1 MQLPG
6 CISFQPFLKHPSRKI
21 DTKNFKYKC
30 FIMKQTCRL
39 WWHIK
44 DKRKMSPIWQVKFD
58 IPFRFLTT
66 NWETNHQTEAI
77 SKERAF
83 ANICVADKGNFGEHS
98 RALALLNTPRG
109 LLPNLNKGY
118 HKYLCTV
125 LYSRNLTILSIV
137 NEIKNHK

>member
-1 MQLPG
+1 MFYHEANMSEYL
-6 CISFQPFLKHPSRKI
+6 
-21 DTKNFKYKC
+21 
-30 FIMKQTCRL
+30 L

-44 DKRKMSPIWQVKFD
+44 DKRKISLICQVKLD

-98 RALALLNTPRG
+98 PAVHERLL
-109 LLPNLNKGY
+109 
-118 HKYLCTV
+118 C
-125 LYSRNLTILSIV
+125 
-137 NEIKNHK
+137 

>member
-1 MQLPG
+1 MFYHEANMSEYL
-6 CISFQPFLKHPSRKI
+6 
-21 DTKNFKYKC
+21 
-30 FIMKQTCRL
+30 L

-44 DKRKMSPIWQVKFD
+44 DKRKMSPIWQVKLD

-66 NWETNHQTEAI
+66 NWETNHQTETI
-77 SKERAF
+77 STERAF

>member
-1 MQLPG
+1 MFYHEANM
-6 CISFQPFLKHPSRKI
+6 S
-21 DTKNFKYKC
+21 KYL
-30 FIMKQTCRL
+30 L

-44 DKRKMSPIWQVKFD
+44 DKRKMSPIWQVKLD

-77 SKERAF
+77 SKEQAF
-83 ANICVADKGNFGEHS
+83 ANICVADKREFWRAFTSCS

-125 LYSRNLTILSIV
+125 LYSRNLTILSIF